1 MTTRNEQWL
10 ANSGGGEIRR
20 ANRDETGRQVL
31 LTGLSR
37 PVIITLDLGVL
48 PPLNTQTATRSHN
61 PFTLTRNALMGRAY
75 QVQFNTDLNQTN
87 WNNLV
92 LRLTSTNT
100 TMSALD
106 SVVSEPQ
113 RSYRVLLLP

>member
-1 MTTRNEQWL
+1 M
-10 ANSGGGEIRR
+10 NSGCPRR
-20 ANRDETGRQVL
+20 PA
-31 LTGLSR
+31 
-37 PVIITLDLGVL
+37 IITLDLGVL
-48 PPLNTQTATRSHN
+48 PSLNIQTSHN
-61 PFTLTRNALMGRAY
+61 AFTLAWNALMGRAY

-92 LRLTSTNT
+92 LRLTATNT
-100 TMSALD
+100 AMSPLD